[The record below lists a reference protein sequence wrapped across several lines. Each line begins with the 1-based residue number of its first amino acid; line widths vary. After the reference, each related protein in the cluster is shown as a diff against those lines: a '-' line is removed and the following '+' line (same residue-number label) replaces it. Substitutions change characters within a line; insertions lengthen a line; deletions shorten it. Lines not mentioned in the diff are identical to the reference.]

1 MLICRFLFTVAAVVA
16 GLSAAS
22 SLAAQDSSL
31 QLATVKPGARV
42 RVWSRSRS
50 YTGTLVSRDAG
61 SIRVEV
67 WNEASENETSGPES
81 QKSVMVLPSDS
92 VTLMEVSAGH
102 TTHIVE
108 GVFVGGV
115 VGVPLGLGF
124 VELGNSLCVFNCNDN
139 RPGRGEVIGAVVGG
153 LIGLIVGISGS
164 EHWVPAGPAA
174 LQVTPQPRGRLGL
187 GLSLRF

>member
-1 MLICRFLFTVAAVVA
+1 MLICRFLFTVAAVVV
-16 GLSAAS
+16 GLSAVS

-50 YTGTLVSRDAG
+50 YTGTLVSRDAD

-92 VTLMEVSAGH
+92 VTLMEVSAGNCH
-102 TTHIVE
+102 
-108 GVFVGGV
+108 
-115 VGVPLGLGF
+115 
-124 VELGNSLCVFNCNDN
+124 GNRL
-139 RPGRGEVIGAVVGG
+139 GRGEVIGAVVGG

-164 EHWVPAGPAA
+164 EHWVPAQSGPAA